1 MLINSLNSVC
11 NKLFFVST
19 FIFFG
24 SISFGQIVKNP
35 NSAEKKGTISIEQAE
50 KNEKELKQNAESI
63 FPVFVNTGNASLDN
77 ENYRLAKEAWIL
89 ANPLKYENMIST
101 TPKTVFSRSEF
112 MTFSEEKRT
121 EILAHPEK
129 FIVE

>member
-1 MLINSLNSVC
+1 
-11 NKLFFVST
+11 
-19 FIFFG
+19 
-24 SISFGQIVKNP
+24 VKNP

>member
-11 NKLFFVST
+11 NKLFFISV
-19 FIFFG
+19 FIFF
-24 SISFGQIVKNP
+24 SSFSFGQVMKNP
-35 NSAEKKGTISIEQAE
+35 NSVEKKSTFSSEQIE
-50 KNEKELKQNAESI
+50 KNEKELKQNESSI
-63 FPVFVNTGNASLDN
+63 FPVFVNTGNATLDN
-77 ENYRLAKEAWIL
+77 ENYRKAKEAWIL

-101 TPKTVFSRSEF
+101 MPKTVFSKSEF
-112 MTFSEEKRT
+112 MTFSEEKRN